1 MKQIILSFCALILT
15 LSISAQVAKTD
26 TVAIMILD
34 QMSQV
39 IGDLNSASFTVN
51 VKKDVIDREVGFESV
66 YSVNE
71 VILDGPDNLQIHSKG
86 DKGHR
91 GYWYNGELLVYY
103 SYAENNYVLFDARP
117 TTIETIDSINTT
129 YGIDFPAADF
139 FYPTF
144 TSDLMASSDKI
155 IFNGVKTVEGK
166 ECLHIIAQGKNKT
179 IQLWI
184 ADDSYTLPVKM
195 LINDT
200 TTNPGL
206 QYEATF
212 SNWQL
217 NRIYPPSI
225 FEFLIP
231 PGAHEVK
238 ILPKSK

>member
-1 MKQIILSFCALILT
+1 MRQIILSFFALILT
-15 LSISAQVAKTD
+15 LGISAQVTKTD

-39 IGDLNSASFTVN
+39 IGDLNSVSFTVN
-51 VKKDVIDREVGFESV
+51 VKKDVIDREVGFESL

>member
-1 MKQIILSFCALILT
+1 MKQIILSFYALILT

-39 IGDLNSASFTVN
+39 IGDLNSVSFTVN
-51 VKKDVIDREVGFESV
+51 VKRDVIDREVGFESL

-71 VILDGPDNLQIHSKG
+71 VIFDGPDKMQVQAKG

-103 SYAENNYVLFDARP
+103 SYAENNYVLFDAKP
-117 TTIETIDSINTT
+117 TTIETIDSINSTF
-129 YGIDFPAADF
+129 GIDFPAADF

-144 TSDLMASSDKI
+144 TDDLLASSDKI
-155 IFNGVKTVEGK
+155 IFDGIKTVEGK
-166 ECLHIIAQGKNKT
+166 ECLHIISQGKNKT

-184 ADDSYTLPVKM
+184 ADDAYTLPVKM
-195 LINDT
+195 VIIDT
-200 TTNPGL
+200 TKNPGL

-212 SNWQL
+212 SDWRL
-217 NRIYPPSI
+217 NQIYPPSI
-225 FEFLIP
+225 FEFLTP

-238 ILPKSK
+238 ILPQSK